1 MTTCTYRTG
10 RQVPVL
16 LAPLCADTVLDPGWF
31 HLLLLESGCFRGRT
45 GNTTYVA
52 AGHSLLCLPPD
63 SAFRPLEIRHSSG
76 LHLAFA
82 PEFINVGLH
91 APALHPSCYEMI
103 RETQGYPDFRVFADD
118 PGILGLDD
126 AAYAYMRKSL
136 ERIRVQLEE
145 QPDPKWSCR
154 DRGDGRAGLPVY
166 PDPSGRGSVGWEPVQ
181 DICHQP
187 HLSLPSVQ
195 SPYRPAGVRI
205 CAVQTSGSRQK
216 QPGVHLPLSGGDRKG
231 MRVPGERLS
240 GARVQAACGDNP
252 AFLPHR
258 HAEKA
263 DGIGW

>member
-1 MTTCTYRTG
+1 
-10 RQVPVL
+10 
-16 LAPLCADTVLDPGWF
+16 
-31 HLLLLESGCFRGRT
+31 
-45 GNTTYVA
+45 
-52 AGHSLLCLPPD
+52 
-63 SAFRPLEIRHSSG
+63 
-76 LHLAFA
+76 
-82 PEFINVGLH
+82 
-91 APALHPSCYEMI
+91 MI

-154 DRGDGRAGLPVY
+154 ARQILFRILAVLAQGREQEDCAAGTEETAGRVCRYILTHLGEDLSVGSLCRTFATNHTSLYRQFKAHTGLPVSEY
-166 PDPSGRGSVGWEPVQ
+166 V
-181 DICHQP
+181 
-187 HLSLPSVQ
+187 LSKRLE
-195 SPYRPAGVRI
+195 A
-205 CAVQTSGSRQK
+205 AKK

-263 DGIGW
+263 DGIGWQSRLPGQQYRQERPGISSTKYRGVETKARLVKRQNRKRSVSR